1 MEAENGKHR
10 FTFYFGN
17 DRDRHGWVSV
27 MDEYEITVAIVIVWG
42 MIQLWI
48 GIEMILL
55 WDKVKDND
63 NLK

>member
-1 MEAENGKHR
+1 
-10 FTFYFGN
+10 
-17 DRDRHGWVSV
+17 
-27 MDEYEITVAIVIVWG
+27 MDEYEIAVAIVIVWG
-42 MIQLWI
+42 AIQLWI